1 MDETKDKK
9 ELFNSR
15 EISELE
21 EEIRKTK
28 YNKHTQYHIGTLK
41 AKLAMLKETQ
51 EKHRGIGSGG
61 KQYAVKKT
69 GDATVLLVGFPS
81 VGKSTLLN
89 RITNASSKIGDY
101 DFTTLDVIPGMME
114 YNSANIQIL
123 DVPGLVEGA
132 SSGRGR
138 GREILSV
145 IRNADMIVIMIDKP
159 GQLEVTASELYN
171 AGLRLNQKK
180 PDVMI
185 KKTVSGGLKIGSTVK
200 LTKMDQRMIK
210 DILGA
215 YKIHNAEVLV
225 RDNVSVDEFIDALST
240 NRIYIPSIIVY
251 NKADL
256 LPPDDLDRVKKSG
269 WLPIS
274 AKDGGNIELL
284 KRQIWE
290 RLRFMRIYMKRI
302 GKDPDMKEPM
312 IMKRGSTVQEVAQK
326 IRNTWVVE
334 YAKIWGPS
342 ARFEGQQ
349 VSPEKPLQDRD
360 IVELHLK

>member
-1 MDETKDKK
+1 MDETKEKK
-9 ELFNSR
+9 ELFHSKD
-15 EISELE
+15 ISELE

-41 AKLAMLKETQ
+41 AKLAMLKDTQ
-51 EKHRGIGSGG
+51 EKHKGIGTGG

-89 RITNASSKIGDY
+89 KITNASSKIGDY
-101 DFTTLDVIPGMME
+101 DFTTLEVIPGMME

-132 SSGRGR
+132 SSGRGH

-145 IRNADMIVIMIDKP
+145 IRNSDMIIMLIDKP
-159 GQLEVTASELYN
+159 GQLDVINSELYN
-171 AGLRLNQKK
+171 AGLRLNQN
-180 PDVMI
+180 
-185 KKTVSGGLKIGSTVK
+185 KTVSGGLKVGSTVK
-200 LTKMDQRMIK
+200 LTKIDQRMIK
-210 DILGA
+210 DILGT

-225 RDNVSVDEFIDALST
+225 RSNVSVDELIDALST

-256 LPPDDLDRVKKSG
+256 LPPEDFEKAKKSG

-274 AKDGGNIELL
+274 AKDGSNIELL
-284 KRQIWE
+284 KKQIWE
-290 RLRFMRIYMKRI
+290 KLQFMRVYMKRI
-302 GKDPDMKEPM
+302 GKDPDMNEPM
-312 IMKRGSTVQEVAQK
+312 IMKRGSTAQDVAQK
-326 IRNTWVVE
+326 IRNTWAVE

-349 VSPEKPLQDRD
+349 VSPDKPLQDRD
-360 IVELHLK
+360 VVELHLK